1 MNERIRE
8 LAEKKLSKDSET
20 FFRVMILAYLVGS
33 AMMIG
38 LLATIWYL
46 K

>member
-20 FFRVMILAYLVGS
+20 FFKVMVAAYLVGG

-38 LLATIWYL
+38 LLGIIFYL